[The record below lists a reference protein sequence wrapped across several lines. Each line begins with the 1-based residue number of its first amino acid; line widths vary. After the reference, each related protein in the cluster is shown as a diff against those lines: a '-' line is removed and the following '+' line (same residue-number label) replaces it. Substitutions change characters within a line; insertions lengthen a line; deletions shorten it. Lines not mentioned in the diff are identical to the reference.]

1 LTETFDVAV
10 IGAGPSGAVAAKRCA
25 DYGLNTV
32 LVEKQRLPRAK
43 LCGGAISIRTL
54 PLIGADIPEELIE
67 QRIKGFRF
75 YSPALKPIDKISKE
89 VMGISVKRDAFDAF
103 LAGLAVKAGC
113 KLIQG
118 NPLTDLTVNDKG
130 VNLSLKNGEN
140 INAKLVIGADGVNS
154 LVAKKTNIRQHFPN
168 TQVGLCL
175 GSNIPLKQTEMAKL
189 NPDLLELYFSNIPY
203 GYGWV
208 FPKCNSISIG
218 IGGSLAHLCNPRQ
231 IFDDFC
237 KTVSEVKGVQIEAV
251 EVGANLE
258 PAGGFSNKVVA
269 ERTLLVGD
277 AAGFADPFTGEG
289 IYYAIKSGQLA
300 ADTAKWA
307 LKRGKFDSGFLF
319 KNYAKT
325 CDKEFGKDLR
335 VALQITKLLQNHIDT
350 FFMGLEQSSGASIT
364 NLSTGATTYSA
375 LKRQIIPRLLAG
387 IVKSKIRH

>member
-10 IGAGPSGAVAAKRCA
+10 VGAGPSGAGAAKRCA
-25 DYGLNTV
+25 DFGLNTV
-32 LVEKQRLPRAK
+32 IVEKQALPRVK

-54 PLIGADIPEELIE
+54 PLVGAEVPEELIE

-89 VMGISVKRDAFDAF
+89 IMGISVKRDAFDAF
-103 LAGLAVKAGC
+103 LTGLAVKAGC
-113 KLIQG
+113 KLIQA
-118 NPLTDLTVNDKG
+118 NPLTDLKVDEKG
-130 VNLSLKNGEN
+130 VNLSLKKGEN

-154 LVAKKTNIRQHFPN
+154 LVAQKAGIRQHFPT
-168 TQVGLCL
+168 TQVALCL
-175 GSNIPLKQTEMAKL
+175 ESNIPLQKSDMTKL
-189 NPDLLELYFSNIPY
+189 NTDLLELYFTNIAY

-208 FPKCNSISIG
+208 FPKRSGVSVG
-218 IGGSLAHLCNPRQ
+218 IGGSLAQIENPRQ

-237 KTVSEVKGVQIEAV
+237 KTVSDLKGIKIEAGTL
-251 EVGANLE
+251 GAHLE
-258 PAGGFSNKVVA
+258 PAGGFNYKVVSD
-269 ERTLLVGD
+269 RTLLVGD

-289 IYYAIKSGQLA
+289 IYYAIKSGQIA
-300 ADTAKWA
+300 ADTAKEA
-307 LKRGKFDSGFLF
+307 LKRGRFDSGFLF
-319 KNYAKT
+319 KKYAKT

-335 VALQITKLLQNHIDT
+335 VALQITQLLQNHIDT

-387 IVKSKIRH
+387 IVKSKIKR

>member
-1 LTETFDVAV
+1 LTETFDVAM
-10 IGAGPSGAVAAKRCA
+10 IGAGPSGATAAKRCA

-32 LVEKQRLPRAK
+32 LVEKETLPRVK

-89 VMGISVKRDAFDAF
+89 VMGISVKRDAFDSF
-103 LAGLAVKAGC
+103 LVSLAVKAGC
-113 KLIQG
+113 KLIQAT
-118 NPLTDLTVNDKG
+118 PLTDLKVDDKG

-154 LVAKKTNIRQHFPN
+154 LVAQKAGIRQHYLT
-168 TQVGLCL
+168 TQVALCL
-175 GSNIPLKQTEMAKL
+175 ESNIPLDKKDMVKL
-189 NPDLLELYFSNIPY
+189 NPDLLELYFTNISY

-208 FPKCNSISIG
+208 FPKRDGVSVG
-218 IGGSLAHLCNPRQ
+218 IGGSLAQLRKPKQ
-231 IFDDFC
+231 IFDKFC
-237 KTVSEVKGVQIEAV
+237 RTVSDLKGIKIEAANI
-251 EVGANLE
+251 GAHLE
-258 PAGGFSNKVVA
+258 PAGGFNRKVVA
-269 ERTLLVGD
+269 DRTLLVGD

-300 ADTAKWA
+300 ADTAKEA
-307 LKRGKFDSGFLF
+307 LKMGKVDSGFLF
-319 KNYAKT
+319 KNYAKA
-325 CDKEFGKDLR
+325 CDKEIGKDLR
-335 VALQITKLLQNHIDT
+335 VALQITQLLQNHIDT
-350 FFMGLEQSSGASIT
+350 FFLGLEQSSGASIT

-387 IVKSKIRH
+387 IVKSKIRR

>member
-10 IGAGPSGAVAAKRCA
+10 VGAGPSGAVVAKRCA
-25 DYGLNTV
+25 DYGLSTV
-32 LVEKQRLPRAK
+32 LVEKQTLPRGK

-54 PLIGADIPEELIE
+54 PLIGSELPEELIE
-67 QRIKGFRF
+67 QQIKGFRF
-75 YSPALKPIDKISKE
+75 YSPTLKPIDKVSKE
-89 VMGISVKRDAFDAF
+89 PMGISVKRDAFDAF

-113 KLIQG
+113 KLIQA
-118 NPLTDLTVNDKG
+118 NPLTDLKVNESG
-130 VNLSLKNGEN
+130 ASLSLKNGN
-140 INAKLVIGADGVNS
+140 TISAPLVIGADGVNS
-154 LVAKKTNIRQHFPN
+154 LVAQKTNIRQHFPN

-175 GSNIPLKQTEMAKL
+175 ESNIPLNKTQMAKL
-189 NPDLLELYFSNIPY
+189 SPDLLELYFSNIPY

-208 FPKCNSISIG
+208 FPKRNSISIG
-218 IGGSLAHLCNPRQ
+218 IGGGLAHLRNPRQ

-237 KTVSEVKGVQIEAV
+237 KTVSEVKGFEVKAV

-258 PAGGFSNKVVA
+258 PAGGFSTKVVA

-289 IYYAIKSGQLA
+289 IYYAIKSGALA
-300 ADTAKWA
+300 ANTAKEA
-307 LKRGKFDSGFLF
+307 LKRGKFNAGFF
-319 KNYAKT
+319 SRNYART
-325 CDKEFGKDLR
+325 CDKEFGKDLK

-350 FFMGLEQSSGASIT
+350 FFMGLENSSGASIT

-387 IVKSKIRH
+387 IVKSKIKR